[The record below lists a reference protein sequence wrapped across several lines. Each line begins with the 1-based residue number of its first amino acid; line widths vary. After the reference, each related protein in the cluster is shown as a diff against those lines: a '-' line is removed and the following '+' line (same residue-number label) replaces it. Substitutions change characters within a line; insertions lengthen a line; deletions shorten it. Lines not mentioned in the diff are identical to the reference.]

1 LWDAEHDE
9 IVSSMKIIERL
20 NGRLSKVMLAGGI
33 TATMVVSALA
43 VATPANAVPHGT
55 SVSIVSSKC
64 VGRDS
69 NGKPTIAWT
78 GAGWENPS
86 KKIYLKTRPSG
97 KLMTCF
103 WKFKFSDRDKKY
115 DYWGAS
121 VQSYWVRSKG
131 EAKYSA
137 PANHQISSSKTAKGG
152 VFDGTN
158 SYKSSKSCS
167 QQVDV
172 GVTVGVFSVATPI
185 QACKSY
191 KMTASRVS
199 DSSGYWKIPKVGGF
213 TRVETAY
220 MQKVKQGAKPKFSMA
235 VNYPNYGYKWS
246 DARGHWIP
254 TASLKTV
261 YVKL

>member
-1 LWDAEHDE
+1 
-9 IVSSMKIIERL
+9 MKIIERL
-20 NGRLSKVMLAGGI
+20 SGRPPKVMLAGGI
-33 TATMVVSALA
+33 TVVLVGSALVVS
-43 VATPANAVPHGT
+43 TPASAVPQGT

-64 VGRDS
+64 VGRDG
-69 NGKPTIAWT
+69 NGKPTIAWV

-86 KKIYLKTRPSG
+86 KPIYLKTRPAG

-103 WKFKFSDRDKKY
+103 WKFKFSDKDKKY

-121 VQSYWVRSKG
+121 VQSYWVRTSG
-131 EAKYSA
+131 DAKYAA

-158 SYKSSKSCS
+158 SYKSSKSCT

-172 GVTVGVFSVATPI
+172 GVTVGVFSITTPI
-185 QACKSY
+185 QACKKFAMS
-191 KMTASRVS
+191 AARVS
-199 DSSGYWKIPKVGGF
+199 NSAGYWKIPKVGGF

-220 MQKVKQGAKPKFSMA
+220 MQKVKQGAKPKFSMG

-246 DARGHWIP
+246 EGRGHWVP
-254 TASLKTV
+254 VASLKTV
-261 YVKL
+261 FVKL